1 MAKFNPQ
8 ENFTFDR
15 PNEWEAWKERFVRYR
30 LATKLNKEDGE
41 VQVSCLIYAMGLE
54 AENIF
59 KTFALDADDQKKFDT
74 VLGKYDGYFCPRR
87 NVLHERICF
96 HQRVQRPGEKVEM
109 FIRALYDLSE
119 HCNFGA
125 ARDENIRDRI
135 TVGILD
141 KELSRKLQLEADPTL
156 ALTIQTVRQSEEVT
170 AQVNRQ
176 QAEACPAVQEVAR
189 ERGKSSYRGKPHW
202 KNKSGEHG
210 GPKCGR
216 CGKMQHKD
224 CYHGYI

>member
-1 MAKFNPQ
+1 MGTSVP
-8 ENFTFDR
+8 
-15 PNEWEAWKERFVRYR
+15 
-30 LATKLNKEDGE
+30 DGMFYTSAS
-41 VQVSCLIYAMGLE
+41 VSI
-54 AENIF
+54 
-59 KTFALDADDQKKFDT
+59 
-74 VLGKYDGYFCPRR
+74 
-87 NVLHERICF
+87 
-96 HQRVQRPGEKVEM
+96 RVQRPGEKVEM

-135 TVGILD
+135 IVGILD

-176 QAEACPAVQEVAR
+176 QAEACLAVQEVAR
-189 ERGKSSYRGKPHW
+189 GRGKSSYRGKPHW

-224 CYHGYI
+224 QERCPALKSTCNKCKKVGHWERKCHTKAIR

>member
-1 MAKFNPQ
+1 MGGM
-8 ENFTFDR
+8 EGTFR
-15 PNEWEAWKERFVRYR
+15 AIPV
-30 LATKLNKEDGE
+30 GP
-41 VQVSCLIYAMGLE
+41 E

-59 KTFALDADDQKKFDT
+59 KTFALPADDQKKFDT

-135 TVGILD
+135 IVGILD

-176 QAEACPAVQEVAR
+176 QAEACPLPSCAGGCTGT
-189 ERGKSSYRGKPHW
+189 GKILIQRKTTLE
-202 KNKSGEHG
+202 K
-210 GPKCGR
+210 
-216 CGKMQHKD
+216 
-224 CYHGYI
+224 